1 MNVLLPD
8 TSVLVDLERGEILET
23 IFRLPFDFAV
33 PSLLY
38 QMELKDYG
46 GEALIN
52 LGLRLEVLDNE
63 EVALAQSYWLE
74 RRSLSVPDSWAL
86 ALAKS
91 RSWVLLSGDKKLVEL
106 AKEEEVAVH
115 GVLWLFDRMHEEGVA
130 NGNKLGTSLRVIA
143 AHPRCRLPK
152 AEIEKRLQIY
162 CDV

>member
-8 TSVLVDLERGEILET
+8 TSVLVDLERGKILET
-23 IFRLPFDFAV
+23 IFCLPFNFAV

-46 GEALIN
+46 GDALIN

-63 EVALAQSYWLE
+63 EVTLAQSYWIK
-74 RRSLSVPDSWAL
+74 RRSLSVPDSWTL

-115 GVLWLFDRMHEEGVA
+115 GALWLFDRMHEEGVA
-130 NGNKLGTSLRVIA
+130 DGNKLGTSLRVIA

>member
-23 IFRLPFDFAV
+23 IFCLPFNFAV

-63 EVALAQSYWLE
+63 EVSLAQSYWLE
-74 RRSLSVPDSWAL
+74 RRSLSMPDSWAL

-91 RSWVLLSGDKKLVEL
+91 RSWVLLSG
-106 AKEEEVAVH
+106 
-115 GVLWLFDRMHEEGVA
+115 G
-130 NGNKLGTSLRVIA
+130 
-143 AHPRCRLPK
+143 
-152 AEIEKRLQIY
+152 
-162 CDV
+162 

>member
-8 TSVLVDLERGEILET
+8 TSVPVDLERGEILET
-23 IFRLPFDFAV
+23 IFCLPFNFAV

-46 GEALIN
+46 GDALIN

-63 EVALAQSYWLE
+63 EVTLAQSYWIK
-74 RRSLSVPDSWAL
+74 RRSLSVPDSWTL

-130 NGNKLGTSLRVIA
+130 DGNKLGTSLRVIA

>member
-46 GEALIN
+46 GDALIN
-52 LGLRLEVLDNE
+52 LGLRQEVLDNK
-63 EVALAQSYWLE
+63 EVALAQSYWLK

>member
-8 TSVLVDLERGEILET
+8 TSVPVDLERGEILET
-23 IFRLPFDFAV
+23 IFCLPFNFAV

-46 GEALIN
+46 GDALIN
-52 LGLRLEVLDNE
+52 LGLRLEVLDN
-63 EVALAQSYWLE
+63 
-74 RRSLSVPDSWAL
+74 
-86 ALAKS
+86 
-91 RSWVLLSGDKKLVEL
+91 
-106 AKEEEVAVH
+106 EEVAVH

-130 NGNKLGTSLRVIA
+130 DGNKLGTSLRVIA